1 MSIFNSNV
9 FKGIFGTSISLF
21 CFFIFFNKI
30 DDLGKVI
37 EIVTSVDFFII
48 LFGFFI
54 YFFSIYFRTL
64 RWNSIFENKIKI
76 KLTSLSRI
84 VISGYM
90 FNNLLPARL
99 GELARIYHFNLVKRI
114 DKSYLLG
121 TILAERITDV
131 IALFIFIGAGI
142 FFVPKDL
149 LINLSDELGVNI
161 NLIYLFLILI
171 GLSIVFFVLMQ
182 FKTYR
187 KIMTAFIP
195 KFNFINDKILSIV
208 DSFFKGLFNLDKNK
222 IINIIFLAL
231 IIWIIEFSMFFIVET
246 QIELNLDNTF
256 LAIVFFGVFAN
267 LSGIVPS
274 TSGGWGPF
282 ELIGTI
288 VLISFGADR
297 ESAAAFTIIVHLI
310 LWLPISIIGLICFLY
325 DLKGR
330 KT

>member
-48 LFGFFI
+48 LFGFLI

-208 DSFFKGLFNLDKNK
+208 DSFFKGLFNLEKNK

-297 ESAAAFTIIVHLI
+297 ENAAAFTIIVHLI

>member
-1 MSIFNSNV
+1 MSIFNSNI
-9 FKGIFGTSISLF
+9 FKGIFGTTISVF

-37 EIVTSVDFFII
+37 EIVTSVDFLII
-48 LFGFFI
+48 LLGFLV
-54 YFFSIYFRTL
+54 YFFSIYFRTI
-64 RWNSIFENKIKI
+64 RWNSIFQNKIKI

-99 GELARIYHFNLVKRI
+99 GELARIYHFNLVKKI
-114 DKSYLLG
+114 DKSYLFG

-131 IALFIFIGAGI
+131 IALFIFIGVGI

-182 FKTYR
+182 FKKYR
-187 KIMTAFIP
+187 KIITTFIP
-195 KFNFINDKILSIV
+195 KFNFINNKILNIV
-208 DSFFKGLFNLDKNK
+208 DSFFKGLFNLEKNK
-222 IINIIFLAL
+222 IIYIIFLAL
-231 IIWIIEFSMFFIVET
+231 IIWIIEFSMFYIVET
-246 QIELNLDNTF
+246 QIELNLDSTF

-274 TSGGWGPF
+274 TSG
-282 ELIGTI
+282 
-288 VLISFGADR
+288 V
-297 ESAAAFTIIVHLI
+297 
-310 LWLPISIIGLICFLY
+310 
-325 DLKGR
+325 
-330 KT
+330 